1 MESLA
6 QGIIVMIL
14 IAAAIGG
21 GIGTGIGWGV
31 SKIFKKSKV
40 WTMTIGGV
48 AGLLLGF
55 FSLPLISWL
64 GYSLFG

>member
-1 MESLA
+1 
-6 QGIIVMIL
+6 
-14 IAAAIGG
+14 
-21 GIGTGIGWGV
+21 
-31 SKIFKKSKV
+31 V